1 MSKFKFLLHLML
13 IGMYGFAFAGAKGLD
28 VIVVNIGDVGF
39 YVSPSFNK
47 FLNNFDRMNHDDCW
61 GRYGIG
67 DKSSGIYYWTQKNF
81 LPELTRILQ
90 TRYGMMIQTR

>member
-1 MSKFKFLLHLML
+1 
-13 IGMYGFAFAGAKGLD
+13 MYGFAFAGAKGLD

-39 YVSPSFNK
+39 YASPSFNK

-61 GRYGIG
+61 GAMELEINLVEYITGR
-67 DKSSGIYYWTQKNF
+67 KKNF